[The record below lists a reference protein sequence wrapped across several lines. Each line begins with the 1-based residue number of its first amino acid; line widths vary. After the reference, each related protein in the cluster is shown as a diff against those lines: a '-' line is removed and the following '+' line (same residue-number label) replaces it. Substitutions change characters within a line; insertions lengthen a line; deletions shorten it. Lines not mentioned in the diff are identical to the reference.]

1 MMNLARRC
9 FAVFAIAATVALC
22 GCSAQPSIPEDTSQE
37 MYEIGCDALEQIDAA
52 LDANDLFSDYLQTQL
67 QTLSV
72 EARNVENQ
80 QENDAEILEGIQ
92 GTAISIALDNGD
104 GAMDYIDQLREALG
118 KAE

>member
-1 MMNLARRC
+1 MRFGKTICAVA
-9 FAVFAIAATVALC
+9 FASVVALSA
-22 GCSAQPSIPEDTSQE
+22 CSAQQSLPENTSQE
-37 MYEIGCDALEQIDAA
+37 MYDIGCEALGQID
-52 LDANDLFSDYLQTQL
+52 DLFSDDLQTQL

-92 GTAISIALDNGD
+92 GAAISIAMDNGD